1 LSIDRL
7 TTNPAVGFSDA
18 VTVSGT
24 GRLINI
30 SGNVGFGPD
39 NKVVAGGME
48 AEARATFANIERTL
62 SQVGADLSHVIKI
75 TAFVTTLDDYAAYAA
90 VRAELFAD
98 RLPSSSTVQVAGL
111 LVGAQIEIE
120 AVAFVPDES

>member
-1 LSIDRL
+1 MSIDRY
-7 TTNPAVGFSDA
+7 TPNPAVGFSDA
-18 VTVSGT
+18 VTVSRA
-24 GRLINI
+24 GRLIHI

-39 NKVVAGGME
+39 NKVVGGGMR

-62 SQVGADLSHVIKI
+62 SEVGADFSHVIKI
-75 TAFVTTLDDYAAYAA
+75 TAFVTSLDNYSEYAA
-90 VRAELFAD
+90 VREEVFAGQ
-98 RLPSSSTVQVAGL
+98 LPSSSTVQVAGL